1 MGRREITQIEYD
13 KPLDKAITL
22 CLGFFDS
29 LHVGHIQLIHKAQL
43 LAHKY
48 ECQCGVFTFVNNPFE
63 ILGNDSKQVL
73 NYEERVFRLRQLGV
87 DFVVNAMFDK
97 AFADIEPAK
106 FLENLTADKTIKAI
120 VVGSDYTYGKMA
132 SGNINTLKE
141 FCDHNGIELVV
152 EKMKLLA
159 DGSKISSRYL
169 RKLVQTGN
177 LSQIASQ
184 LNTPYFV
191 MGKVSPG
198 RRDGSKMGRA
208 TANIEYDEKK
218 EKLPCGVY
226 NTNVIID
233 GVKLKAV
240 TNVGNHPTFGD
251 NTYNIETHII
261 GLNQELYGKTIVIEF
276 LEKIRDIKK
285 FNSMEELSQQIAKD
299 VEYALSK

>member
-1 MGRREITQIEYD
+1 MGRREIIQTQYD
-13 KPLDKAITL
+13 APLDQTITI

-48 ECQCGVFTFVNNPFE
+48 DCKCGVFTFVNNPFE
-63 ILGNDSKQVL
+63 ILGNDNKQVL
-73 NYEERVFRLRQLGV
+73 SFEERVFRLRQLDV
-87 DFVVNAMFDK
+87 DYVVSATFDK
-97 AFADIEPAK
+97 QFASIEPLE
-106 FLENLTADKTIKAI
+106 FLEKLTKNKSIKAI

-132 SGNINTLKE
+132 SGNIVSLRE
-141 FCDHNGIELVV
+141 FCDQNDIELVV

-159 DGSKISSRYL
+159 DGSKISSSYL

-184 LNTPYFV
+184 LSTPYFV
-191 MGKVSPG
+191 MGKVKPG

-218 EKLPCGVY
+218 EKLPSGVY

-233 GVKLKAV
+233 GVRLKAV
-240 TNVGNHPTFGD
+240 TNVGAHPTFD
-251 NTYNIETHII
+251 DHNYNIEAHII

-285 FNSMEELSQQIAKD
+285 FGTVKELSQQIAKD

>member
-13 KPLDKAITL
+13 KPLEKAITL

-48 ECQCGVFTFVNNPFE
+48 DCKSGVFTFVNNPFE

-73 NYEERVFRLRQLGV
+73 NFEERVFRLRQLGV
-87 DFVVNAMFDK
+87 DYVVSAVFDR
-97 AFADIEPAK
+97 AFADIEPYD
-106 FLENLTADKTIKAI
+106 FLEKLTGGKNIKAI
-120 VVGSDYTYGKMA
+120 VVGSDYTYGKKA
-132 SGNINTLKE
+132 GGNINSLKE
-141 FCDHNGIELVV
+141 FCDSKGIELVV
-152 EKMKLLA
+152 ENMKLLS

-218 EKLPCGVY
+218 EKLPSGVY

-233 GVKLKAV
+233 GVRLKAV
-240 TNVGNHPTFGD
+240 TNVGAHPTFDD

-261 GLNQELYGKTIVIEF
+261 GLNQELYGKIIVIEF